1 MRRVLRVCAAVAA
14 VTLAGCS
21 GGGGQPEESA
31 AEPSPAA
38 TPSAPPTA
46 AAPAETP
53 ARPDPAAAR
62 AAAEMPSENPVPT
75 SEASI
80 RAGRGVYA
88 KICRACHGLQGEGD
102 GPSAPP
108 GTMPANLVDEEWVHG
123 STDPEIFMNIKY
135 GIEPYEAMEPW
146 GQQLS
151 DEDLW
156 HTVNFLRDLA
166 ANAP

>member
-1 MRRVLRVCAAVAA
+1 
-14 VTLAGCS
+14 
-21 GGGGQPEESA
+21 
-31 AEPSPAA
+31 
-38 TPSAPPTA
+38 
-46 AAPAETP
+46 
-53 ARPDPAAAR
+53 
-62 AAAEMPSENPVPT
+62 MPSENPVPT

-108 GTMPANLVDEEWVHG
+108 STMPANLVDEEWVHG
-123 STDPEIFMNIKY
+123 GSDPEIFMTIKY
-135 GIEPYEAMEPW
+135 GVEPYEAMEPW

-151 DEDLW
+151 DEDIW